1 MALKPI
7 KVSQLNKYIGR
18 VLSTDPILGNVCV
31 TGEISNLKYH
41 NMGYIF
47 FTLKD
52 ENSKISCF
60 VSAAAA
66 ENLRYELSDGM
77 EIIVYGYVSVYERGG
92 YYSLNVSDVQIS
104 GEGNLNAAYR
114 ALYDK
119 LLKEGIFDADKKK
132 PIPAFPKK
140 VCIVTSETGAAV
152 KDILKITRSR
162 NDVVN
167 IMVYPCLVQG
177 ERAAAEIASAISDIN
192 LRFKDTDLII
202 TGRGGGSL
210 EELWAFNEEIVARSI
225 FASDIPVIS
234 AVGHETDFCIS
245 DYAAD
250 MRAETPTAAAMML
263 PDTFAL
269 RAYTEDI
276 VRNMKKSM
284 GRVILMKENSLKRYD
299 GAVFRSVIKN
309 RIDTKDYR
317 LKLIYAGVKN
327 DIKLRVESMAGRVE
341 NIMLM
346 LEAANPEKILNR
358 GYAIVSDGNTG
369 RIIQSMED
377 AKGINKINLRF
388 KDGELSLLV
397 EESGV

>member
-7 KVSQLNKYIGR
+7 KVSQLNKYIAR
-18 VLSTDPILGNVCV
+18 VLSTDPILGNTCV
-31 TGEISNLKYH
+31 IGEVSNLKYH

-60 VSAAAA
+60 VPAAAA
-66 ENLRYELSDGM
+66 KNLRYELSDGM

-92 YYSLNVSDVQIS
+92 YYSLNVSDVQVS

-132 PIPAFPKK
+132 QIPSFPRK
-140 VCIVTSETGAAV
+140 VCVVTSETGAAV
-152 KDILKITRSR
+152 RDILKIIRSR
-162 NDVVN
+162 NDVADV
-167 IMVYPCLVQG
+167 MVYPCLVQG
-177 ERAAAEIASAISDIN
+177 ERAAADIAASIDDIN
-192 LRFKDTDLII
+192 IRFKDTDLII

-269 RAYTEDI
+269 RAYTEEI

-284 GRVILMKENSLKRYD
+284 GRVISMKENSLKRYD
-299 GAVFRSVIKN
+299 SAVFRSVIKN
-309 RIDTKDYR
+309 RLDTKDYR
-317 LKLIYAGVKN
+317 LKLVYAGVKN

-341 NIMLM
+341 NSMLM

-358 GYAIVSDGNTG
+358 GYAIASDGNTG
-369 RIIQSMED
+369 RIIQSIVE
-377 AKGINKINLRF
+377 ARGINKINLRF
-388 KDGELSLLV
+388 KDGELSLRTG
-397 EESGV
+397 ESGV